1 MQCTVQWEGKDAQ
14 GNDGM
19 AVTAHTETGHTLR
32 MDGAPASAP
41 GEPGGHN
48 LAPRPMELLLAG
60 TGGCTAFDVVAILK
74 KGRHAVTGCEVS
86 LTAERAETDPK
97 VFTHIHFHFRVTGK
111 GLKPEVVTRAINL
124 SKEKYCSASIMLGET
139 AKITH
144 DFEIVEAA

>member
-1 MQCTVQWEGKDAQ
+1 MECKVKWI
-14 GNDGM
+14 DGGM
-19 AVTAHTETGHTLR
+19 SFLAETGSNHAVL
-32 MDGAPASAP
+32 MDGAPEA
-41 GEPGGHN
+41 GGRN

-74 KGRHAVTGCEVS
+74 KGRHAITGCEVS
-86 LTAERAETDPK
+86 LIAERAETDPK

-111 GLKPEVVTRAINL
+111 ALKPEAVTRAINL

-139 AKITH
+139 ARITH